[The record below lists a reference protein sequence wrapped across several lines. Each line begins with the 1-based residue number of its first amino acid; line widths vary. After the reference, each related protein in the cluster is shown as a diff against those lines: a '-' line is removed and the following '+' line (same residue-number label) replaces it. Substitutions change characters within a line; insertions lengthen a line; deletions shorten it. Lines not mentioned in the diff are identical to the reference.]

1 MPCALSFSRTSG
13 SRFSTDVESRCGQI
27 AQAAGVANTNDRPT
41 KSTLGSQS
49 FTDRYILSD
58 LPGEDS

>member
-41 KSTLGSQS
+41 KSTLRNQS
-49 FTDRYILSD
+49 FMDGYIL
-58 LPGEDS
+58 